1 MENNMTTKLQIF
13 NDKKVRTVWNAD
25 EEDWYFSVVD
35 VVEILS
41 ESTQPRKYW
50 NDLKRKLKA
59 EGSQLS
65 EKIGQLKMQSSDGK
79 YYKTDVLNTKG
90 VLRLVQSKLG
100 WRKSAQNAW
109 TKSPILKKQLREG
122 GNIINS

>member
-59 EGSQLS
+59 ES
-65 EKIGQLKMQSSDGK
+65 
-79 YYKTDVLNTKG
+79 
-90 VLRLVQSKLG
+90 
-100 WRKSAQNAW
+100 
-109 TKSPILKKQLREG
+109 
-122 GNIINS
+122 

>member
-41 ESTQPRKYW
+41 ESTQP
-50 NDLKRKLKA
+50 NESLKPKEVSCPK
-59 EGSQLS
+59 
-65 EKIGQLKMQSSDGK
+65 KSD
-79 YYKTDVLNTKG
+79 N
-90 VLRLVQSKLG
+90 
-100 WRKSAQNAW
+100 
-109 TKSPILKKQLREG
+109 
-122 GNIINS
+122 

>member
-1 MENNMTTKLQIF
+1 MTTKLQIF

-65 EKIGQLKMQSSDGK
+65 EKIGQL
-79 YYKTDVLNTKG
+79 TFL
-90 VLRLVQSKLG
+90 LF
-100 WRKSAQNAW
+100 
-109 TKSPILKKQLREG
+109 
-122 GNIINS
+122 

>member
-59 EGSQLS
+59 EGSQLVRKNRTT
-65 EKIGQLKMQSSDGK
+65 ENAVVRRKIL
-79 YYKTDVLNTKG
+79 
-90 VLRLVQSKLG
+90 
-100 WRKSAQNAW
+100 
-109 TKSPILKKQLREG
+109 
-122 GNIINS
+122 